1 MRIIGDGVRA
11 EGLVNLDQL
20 ATLVERLRKEAIGEP
35 LWLAEKQA
43 FEYQDHSAKVVAI
56 LKLVRA
62 MHGVNSIDLLCSRGF
77 FIDSG
82 ALIRCINDCVSE
94 VYFLLEEF
102 PKNTSNIDQFV
113 KEFFG
118 GSIDGY
124 LSDET
129 HQVPTKKIRSAVV
142 RVLKGR
148 HDDATRNL
156 LERIFKTFS
165 GYVHASYAHI
175 MEVYNGATFDFN
187 LKGVPCGSL
196 HRTDLGTNRAA
207 S

>member
-1 MRIIGDGVRA
+1 
-11 EGLVNLDQL
+11 
-20 ATLVERLRKEAIGEP
+20 
-35 LWLAEKQA
+35 
-43 FEYQDHSAKVVAI
+43 
-56 LKLVRA
+56 
-62 MHGVNSIDLLCSRGF
+62 
-77 FIDSG
+77 
-82 ALIRCINDCVSE
+82 
-94 VYFLLEEF
+94 
-102 PKNTSNIDQFV
+102 
-113 KEFFG
+113 
-118 GSIDGY
+118 
-124 LSDET
+124 
-129 HQVPTKKIRSAVV
+129 VPTKKIRSAVV